1 MDTGSGSEGNT
12 SEPLSFCVMMHN
24 RVVFHEPSTSNAMLY
39 AVIKPLLFR
48 LDAERAHNLVS
59 KLLGIA
65 GSAPLALA
73 AMRAMY
79 AYDDPALAVTC
90 AGLHFANPLGLAAGL
105 DKQATMI
112 GPLHALGFGH
122 VEVGTVTPRPQPG
135 NPRPRM
141 FRLPEDHALINRLGF
156 NSPGMLAV
164 ARNLRDDRRPT
175 TDDREIGRLSVVG
188 RPPSA
193 VIGVN
198 IGKNRATALEHATYD
213 YLAAFLALAPLADYV
228 TVNISSPN
236 TPGLRQLHERAALED
251 LLGTL
256 MRMNRQLRHPRPLFV
271 KVSPDE
277 TAAQLDEV
285 VDVAKAVG
293 VTGFVATNTTLE
305 RQGLHSSNRKETGG
319 LSGQPLTHRAR
330 AIITHL
336 YKATSGHM
344 PIIGV
349 GGVASAEDAYQ
360 HLAAGATLVQLYTG
374 MVYEGPTIA
383 HTINRGLVRLLR
395 QHGHHSCTEI
405 VGCAVQ

>member
-1 MDTGSGSEGNT
+1 
-12 SEPLSFCVMMHN
+12 
-24 RVVFHEPSTSNAMLY
+24 MLY
-39 AVIKPLLFR
+39 AVIKPLLFQF
-48 LDAERAHNLVS
+48 DAERAHNLVS

-65 GSAPLALA
+65 GSTPLALA

-79 AYDDPALAVTC
+79 AYDDPALALTC

-141 FRLPEDHALINRLGF
+141 FRLPEDRALINRLGF
-156 NSPGMLAV
+156 NSPGMLSV
-164 ARNLRDDRRPT
+164 AQRLRSYQWHAARGNA
-175 TDDREIGRLSVVG
+175 IV
-188 RPPSA
+188 
-193 VIGVN
+193 GVN
-198 IGKNRATALEHATYD
+198 IGKNRATPLEHATYD
-213 YLAAFLALAPLADYV
+213 YLAAFLALAPFADYV
-228 TVNISSPN
+228 TINISSPN

-256 MRMNRQLRHPRPLFV
+256 MQVNEQLPQPRPLFV

-305 RQGLHSSNRKETGG
+305 RPGLHNSNRTETGG
-319 LSGQPLTHRAR
+319 LSGQPLTQRAG
-330 AIITHL
+330 AVITHL
-336 YKATSGHM
+336 YRATGGTM

-349 GGVASAEDAYQ
+349 GGVSSAEDAYQ

-374 MVYEGPTIA
+374 MVYTGPTIA
-383 HTINRGLVRLLR
+383 YTINRGLVQILR
-395 QHGHHSCTEI
+395 QHGHHSCAEI
-405 VGCAVQ
+405 VGCAAQ